1 MLFNKPKEKRF
12 HYIFLYTFIQTVK
25 QTERILIQTLNN
37 LHSVGQTTESSLW
50 MWEGQKANGEVY
62 RDRKATILYSIN
74 YCTARVSINFITQI
88 HLMPAER
95 RVYLESLDFV
105 FSVER
110 GASVES

>member
-1 MLFNKPKEKRF
+1 
-12 HYIFLYTFIQTVK
+12 
-25 QTERILIQTLNN
+25 
-37 LHSVGQTTESSLW
+37 

-110 GASVES
+110 GPLKADHLYISIYRVAEFSAADT